1 MEKYFKNVT
10 YENQRYFLAI
20 VKGDKATLY
29 NSNLTETNVILKDT
43 FKGKEISQTLFNRAI
58 NYEIKKR

>member
-10 YENQRYFLAI
+10 YENQCYFLAI
-20 VKGDKATLY
+20 VKGQKLTLY
-29 NSNLTETNVILKDT
+29 TAELSQTNVILKDT

-58 NYEIKKR
+58 NYEIKKK